1 MPGTGGQKL
10 SSDHL
15 ELEVQMVVSLHGAGA
30 GIEPG
35 SSERVVSALNV
46 WVIISSVLMSFNL
59 NYLHEGPV
67 PNIILDARISIHN
80 FSFWEVK
87 FTTYNLL

>member
-15 ELEVQMVVSLHGAGA
+15 ELEVQIVVSLHDGGGRV

-35 SSERVVSALNV
+35 SSERVVSALN
-46 WVIISSVLMSFNL
+46 I
-59 NYLHEGPV
+59 
-67 PNIILDARISIHN
+67 
-80 FSFWEVK
+80 
-87 FTTYNLL
+87 

>member
-15 ELEVQMVVSLHGAGA
+15 ELEVQMVVSLHGGGA

-35 SSERVVSALNV
+35 SSERVVSALN
-46 WVIISSVLMSFNL
+46 I
-59 NYLHEGPV
+59 
-67 PNIILDARISIHN
+67 
-80 FSFWEVK
+80 
-87 FTTYNLL
+87 

>member
-46 WVIISSVLMSFNL
+46 
-59 NYLHEGPV
+59 
-67 PNIILDARISIHN
+67 
-80 FSFWEVK
+80 
-87 FTTYNLL
+87 